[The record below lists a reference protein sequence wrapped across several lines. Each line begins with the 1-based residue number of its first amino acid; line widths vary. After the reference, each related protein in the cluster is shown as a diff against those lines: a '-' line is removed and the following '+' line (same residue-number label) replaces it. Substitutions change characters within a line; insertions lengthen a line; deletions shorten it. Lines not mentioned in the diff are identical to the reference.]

1 MWVGGWQNV
10 VALTI
15 KDEKSFDATQLFTL
29 FTPEIEPD
37 HMRTRKIPEDTCPP
51 VAWRAEKSQVRSFD
65 NLAFLCWFFGRF
77 TRC

>member
-1 MWVGGWQNV
+1 MDNVVWVGGWQNV

-37 HMRTRKIPEDTCPP
+37 HMRTRKYLRILVYQSHRELKKGCI
-51 VAWRAEKSQVRSFD
+51 RSFED
-65 NLAFLCWFFGRF
+65 
-77 TRC
+77 